1 MKIAFVFLLF
11 AMVAAGAMSDDGAN
25 PRVVLETSK
34 GLIVLE
40 LDPDRAP
47 VTVEN
52 FLGYVEAGFYDGTI
66 FHRVI
71 PNFMNQGGGFTADM
85 QQKKTRTTILNEADN
100 GLLNDVGTVAM
111 ARKGDPHS
119 ASAQFYI
126 NTNKNDFLNHTSKDP
141 RGWGYA
147 VFGKVVEGMKVAEA
161 ISGVTT
167 AIKNGMPDVPV
178 EPVLIEKAYR
188 EEPVQTTAE

>member
-11 AMVAAGAMSDDGAN
+11 AMVAAGVMGEDGAN

-52 FLGYVEAGFYDGTI
+52 FLAYVDAGFYDGTI

-147 VFGKVVEGMKVAEA
+147 VFGKVVEGMEVAEA

-178 EPVLIEKAYR
+178 EPVLIKRAYR

>member
-11 AMVAAGAMSDDGAN
+11 AMVAAGVMGEDGAN
-25 PRVVLETSK
+25 PRVALETSK

-40 LDPDRAP
+40 LDPDKAP

-52 FLGYVEAGFYDGTI
+52 FLAYVDAGFYDGTI

-100 GLLNDVGTVAM
+100 GLLNEVGTVAM

-126 NTNKNDFLNHTSKDP
+126 NTNKNDFLNHTSKNP

-147 VFGKVVEGMKVAEA
+147 VFGKVVEGMEAVEA

-167 AIKNGMPDVPV
+167 AIKNGMSNVPV
-178 EPVLIEKAYR
+178 EPVLINKAYR